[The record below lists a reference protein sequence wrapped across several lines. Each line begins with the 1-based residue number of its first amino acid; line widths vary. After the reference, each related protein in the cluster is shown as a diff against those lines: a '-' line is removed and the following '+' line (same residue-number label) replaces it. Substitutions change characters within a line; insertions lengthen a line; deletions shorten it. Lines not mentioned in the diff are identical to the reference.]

1 MDKEKH
7 EALMLR
13 AIAMGR
19 KTGIEDRAGGPFGCL
34 IVRNGEVVGEGY
46 SRVNAEHDSTW
57 HSEVAAIRDA
67 CRRLKTHD
75 LSGCVL
81 YASGEPCEMCTGA
94 AQKARLDRIF
104 YAGPRADTIAYGY
117 AGSPG
122 PSRPTAPVPREEFLR
137 EEMREVWQEF
147 KDRVGYLRY

>member
-7 EALMLR
+7 EALMRR

-67 CRRLKTHD
+67 CRRLGTHD
-75 LSGCVL
+75 LSGCVM
-81 YASGEPCEMCTGA
+81 YASGEPCEMCSGA
-94 AQKARLDRIF
+94 ALRARLERIY
-104 YAGPRADTIAYGY
+104 YAGSRADTMEFGY
-117 AGSPG
+117 SS
-122 PSRPTAPVPREEFLR
+122 SRGAKNPRVPVPREELLR
-137 EEMREVWQEF
+137 DEMREVWKEYRD
-147 KDRVGYLRY
+147 KIGDLRY